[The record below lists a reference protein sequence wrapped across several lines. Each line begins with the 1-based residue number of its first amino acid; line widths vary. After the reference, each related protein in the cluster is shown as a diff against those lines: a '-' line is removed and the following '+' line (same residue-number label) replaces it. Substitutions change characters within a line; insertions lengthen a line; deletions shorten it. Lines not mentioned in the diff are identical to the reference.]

1 MTNVI
6 DITDKLKEKKFHNS
20 NIVDFMGKKIRK
32 PSCRRE
38 YLELCKQELE
48 RDDYEAVLMGVL
60 DSDYYLMSE
69 PQVQKVIDC
78 YYSYPN

>member
-20 NIVDFMGKKIRK
+20 NLVEFMGKKIRK

-48 RDDYEAVLMGVL
+48 RDDYESVLMGVL
-60 DSDYYLMSE
+60 D
-69 PQVQKVIDC
+69 
-78 YYSYPN
+78 